1 MDLLQKSGALDTDFL
16 RIALGGVR
24 SCICQMTL
32 MERGEEKVR
41 TVHLGS
47 TRKLSREAT
56 RQKARQMKAEALAIL
71 LKAMPART

>member
-1 MDLLQKSGALDTDFL
+1 
-16 RIALGGVR
+16 
-24 SCICQMTL
+24 MTL
-32 MERGEEKVR
+32 MEREEEKVR